1 MKAAVC
7 LGYGAPEQVKV
18 MEVPMP
24 KVGKTDVL
32 IKVMASALNSGD
44 VRLRGLKVNPAM
56 RIALRL
62 VLGITK
68 PRKPI
73 LGIAL
78 AGEIVEVG
86 EAVRMFNVGDQV
98 YAMTGMRFGGHGQ
111 FATLSEK
118 SCIGLKPANATY
130 EEAAVL
136 PFGGTTAIHFLKKAG
151 IKSDQEIMIYGA
163 SGAVGSSAV
172 QVASYLGAKV
182 TAVCS
187 GRNAA
192 KMFELGTSK
201 IIDYKTMDIKAIYNK
216 ALSKKFDIVF
226 DAVGKVKKTE
236 VKHLLKENGKFI
248 SVAGY
253 GTALAR
259 KENLNLLSKMFEEG
273 KLDAVID
280 RTYQLDEIV
289 EAHSYVDQG
298 IKTGNVAITISHNA

>member
-18 MEVPMP
+18 MEVPIP

-32 IKVMASALNSGD
+32 IKVMASAVNSGD

-56 RIALRL
+56 RIAIRL

-68 PRKPI
+68 PRKPV

-86 EAVRMFNVGDQV
+86 EAVHMFKVGDQV
-98 YAMTGMRFGGHGQ
+98 YAMMGMRFGGHGQ

-118 SCIGLKPANATY
+118 SCIGLKPANANY

-136 PFGGTTAIHFLKKAG
+136 PFGGTTAIHFLNKAG
-151 IKSDQEIMIYGA
+151 IKSGQEVMIYGA

-172 QVASYLGAKV
+172 QVATYLGAKV

-187 GRNAA
+187 GRNGA
-192 KMFELGTSK
+192 KMLELGASE
-201 IIDYKTMDIKAIYNK
+201 IIDYKMTDIKNTGIK
-216 ALSKKFDIVF
+216 TLTKKFDIIF

-236 VKHLLKENGKFI
+236 IEHLIKEGGKFI

-253 GTALAR
+253 GTASAR
-259 KENLNLLSKMFEEG
+259 KEYLNLLAKMFEEEM
-273 KLDAVID
+273 LDAVID
-280 RTYQLDEIV
+280 RTYLLDDIV
-289 EAHSYVDQG
+289 EAHRYVDQG
-298 IKTGNVAITISHNA
+298 VKTGNIAITIPHNA